1 MKNIKIIKTSL
12 SIIILF
18 ISAYSLILDDF
29 TYQNIT
35 LLFVG
40 VLLGVI
46 GIEETRK
53 GEGKRWSTLSF
64 VAAIIVGLVLV
75 HSIIL
80 FLSS

>member
-1 MKNIKIIKTSL
+1 M
-12 SIIILF
+12 
-18 ISAYSLILDDF
+18 SA
-29 TYQNIT
+29 
-35 LLFVG
+35 
-40 VLLGVI
+40 LLGVI

-53 GEGKRWSTLSF
+53 GESKRWSILSF

>member
-1 MKNIKIIKTSL
+1 MRNIKIIKTSL

-18 ISAYSLILDDF
+18 LSVCSLILDDSS
-29 TYQNIT
+29 YQNIT
-35 LLFVG
+35 LLFVSA
-40 VLLGVI
+40 LLGVI

-53 GEGKRWSTLSF
+53 GESKRWSILSF

>member
-1 MKNIKIIKTSL
+1 MRNIKIIKTSL

-18 ISAYSLILDDF
+18 LSVCSFFLFFF
-29 TYQNIT
+29 TFHYFT
-35 LLFVG
+35 FLFVSA
-40 VLLGVI
+40 LLGVI

-53 GEGKRWSTLSF
+53 GESKRWSILSF

>member
-1 MKNIKIIKTSL
+1 MKISL
-12 SIIILF
+12 GHIPQ
-18 ISAYSLILDDF
+18 SLPQLDDF

-53 GEGKRWSTLSF
+53 GESKRWSILSF